1 MELVSRKNYPFS
13 LWNTKICFDVRE
25 NNSLNLCLLKYRR
38 LEFLM
43 NCMPWF
49 YHFIKISFISEEACW
64 YQSLNLSSK
73 EVPRIWSTQQRVQ
86 QTLVTFYVLALMLM
100 AQVVIP
106 VHFRLYSKV
115 QFQSWPI
122 SNVAIQLPPPFTKQQ
137 TNHKLTFISKN
148 FWPF

>member
-1 MELVSRKNYPFS
+1 MFWFEM
-13 LWNTKICFDVRE
+13 WDVRE
-25 NNSLNLCLLKYRR
+25 EILR
-38 LEFLM
+38 LM
-43 NCMPWF
+43 
-49 YHFIKISFISEEACW
+49 FIETRPRLGLVINDVLHRLILSSTKIFFISEEACW
-64 YQSLNLSSK
+64 YQNLNMSSK
-73 EVPRIWSTQQRVQ
+73 EVPRIWNTQQWVQ

-137 TNHKLTFISKN
+137 TNLKLTFISKKLLTILD
-148 FWPF
+148 FF